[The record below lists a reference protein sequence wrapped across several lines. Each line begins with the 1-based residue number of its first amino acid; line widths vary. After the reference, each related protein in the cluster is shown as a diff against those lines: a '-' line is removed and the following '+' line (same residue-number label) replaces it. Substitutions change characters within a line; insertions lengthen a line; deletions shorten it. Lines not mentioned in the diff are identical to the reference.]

1 MHTPEGP
8 HLLPQTYLQP
18 RITIKQKDFQK
29 NLRAPFRVGIL
40 AANIYFAFELST
52 LRQAAFKSLFA
63 MAHFNTPT
71 SRMAAVTNGVMMILL
86 ISSMCVAAAAQSP
99 IGSPRQSPTGS
110 PSISPVQGA
119 SPPIFVTPTGAPT
132 PVHGIAAGPA
142 GATPTST
149 ISTTPVSS
157 PSSGSSSS
165 GTSPPAPSL
174 SSGSFSGTRPPAPSP
189 SPGSSSGP
197 PSPPQNHSNAAA
209 LTLPSIATAAIVGV
223 IVYMAAAAV

>member
-1 MHTPEGP
+1 MT
-8 HLLPQTYLQP
+8 
-18 RITIKQKDFQK
+18 
-29 NLRAPFRVGIL
+29 
-40 AANIYFAFELST
+40 
-52 LRQAAFKSLFA
+52 
-63 MAHFNTPT
+63 HFNTST
-71 SRMAAVTNGVMMILL
+71 SRMAAVTNGVTMILL

-99 IGSPRQSPTGS
+99 IGSPR
-110 PSISPVQGA
+110 ISPVQGA

-149 ISTTPVSS
+149 NSTTPVSS
-157 PSSGSSSS
+157 PSSGSSSSGTSPPALSPSPGSSS

-223 IVYMAAAAV
+223 IVYMAAAAVWVLVGDVINPGPRWVVNRDEYTRVLQQLLL

>member
-1 MHTPEGP
+1 VHTPEGP

-132 PVHGIAAGPA
+132 PVHGIAPVPA
-142 GATPTST
+142 GAIPPSP
-149 ISTTPVSS
+149 TPVPSRS
-157 PSSGSSSS
+157 TGPSPSGNNPPPPPPSSGISS
-165 GTSPPAPSL
+165 GLAPP
-174 SSGSFSGTRPPAPSP
+174 PP
-189 SPGSSSGP
+189 
-197 PSPPQNHSNAAA
+197 NHSNAAG

-223 IVYMAAAAV
+223 IVYMAAAVV